1 MTNPGPGCTRVRKM
15 KLRRLVA
22 LAERGVVE
30 DRYEACVT
38 VTMVRGH
45 ANII

>member
-1 MTNPGPGCTRVRKM
+1 MTNPDLGCSRLRKM

-22 LAERGVVE
+22 MAERGVVE
-30 DRYEACVT
+30 DRYEARVT
-38 VTMVRGH
+38 VTMVRSH